1 MDRAHQELDKAICVI
16 KFIRR
21 QRFMKLVLEYLLDP
35 SVHKELKER
44 CRFEEVQITDPPQ
57 DDDQVIEVKQF

>member
-1 MDRAHQELDKAICVI
+1 
-16 KFIRR
+16 
-21 QRFMKLVLEYLLDP
+21 MKLALEYLLDP